1 MDLNEKNE
9 LQVLYDTVLDRKDH
23 AEVGSYTAYLY
34 EKGLEKILKK
44 VGEEAT
50 EVIIASMK
58 ENNNDE
64 TVCEISDLIYHLFVL
79 MAELG
84 ISLDDVNAELS
95 KRSQKTGNL
104 KAERKPVTKY

>member
-1 MDLNEKNE
+1 MKNE
-9 LQVLYDTVLDRKDH
+9 LQVLYDTVLNRKDN

-44 VGEEAT
+44 VGEECT

-58 ENNNDE
+58 EDNNPE
-64 TVCEISDLIYHLFVL
+64 VVCEIADLMYHVFVL
-79 MAELG
+79 MAEKG
-84 ISLDDVNAELS
+84 ISLDEVNAELN

-104 KAERKPVTKY
+104 KTERKPIENL